1 MNTYGEKGH
10 IQQCWIKDGFKM
22 NLNEAD
28 IHDYIIQLNF
38 QLVRTNDLQILK
50 YHWNYLLKFLFN
62 DTKKYIDEIITIC
75 KLILY
80 LSLIHI

>member
-10 IQQCWIKDGFKM
+10 VQQCWIKDCFKI

-50 YHWNYLLKFLFN
+50 YNWQINFFCFVKEG
-62 DTKKYIDEIITIC
+62 I
-75 KLILY
+75 LI
-80 LSLIHI
+80 